1 MQLSAPTTVV
11 FLIALIL
18 AIVSLLPVIGIA
30 LGGIGAYSYWILFV
44 GFVVLLLGNLLKGL

>member
-18 AIVSLLPVIGIA
+18 AIVSLLPVLGIT

-44 GFVVLLLGNLLKGL
+44 GFVVLLLGNLMKGL